1 MLYSID
7 GGITMQ
13 STSNRDILIGKIK
26 YSNVWPVFHYFET
39 ANLSQSSRLVT
50 EVPSKLNDW
59 MLERTLDISPVSS
72 FAYGQG
78 SDHLTLLPNLSV
90 SADGSVNSILLF
102 SRKPAEQVANGRIA
116 LTNTSATS
124 VNLLKII
131 MEKAYG
137 GKPSYW
143 DSDPN
148 LEAMMEDSDAAL
160 LIGDQAIQASWHHPD
175 YIRTDLGEIWKAWTG
190 YGMTFAVWAVQR
202 PFAHSHEEFLEE
214 ITAAFEASKQR
225 SLADVTPL
233 VLKACEELG
242 GTREYWQHYFHNLR
256 YDFGPER
263 RQGLMLYFKYAYEM
277 GLLDHR
283 VDMEIWSHNSLIRV
297 KE

>member
-1 MLYSID
+1 
-7 GGITMQ
+7 MQ

-39 ANLSQSSRLVT
+39 ANLSQGSRLVT
-50 EVPSKLNDW
+50 EVPSKLNGR
-59 MLERTLDISPVSS
+59 MLEGSLDISPMSS
-72 FAYGQG
+72 FAYGRG
-78 SDHLTLLPNLSV
+78 SDHLILLPNLSV
-90 SADGSVNSILLF
+90 SSDGPVNSILLF
-102 SRKPAEQVANGRIA
+102 SRKPLHQVVNGRIA

-131 MEKAYG
+131 MDKAYG

-160 LIGDQAIQASWHHPD
+160 LIGDQAIQASWHHPG
-175 YIRTDLGEIWKAWTG
+175 YIMTDLGEIWKAWTG
-190 YGMTFAVWAVQR
+190 YGMTFAVWAVQQS
-202 PFAHSHEEFLEE
+202 FVWGHEKFLEE
-214 ITAAFEASKQR
+214 ITLAFEDSKQR
-225 SLADVTPL
+225 SLADVAPL

-242 GTREYWQHYFHNLR
+242 GTGEYWQHYFHNLH

-263 RQGLMLYFKYAYEM
+263 RKGLSLYFDYAYEM

-283 VDMEIWSHNSLIRV
+283 VNMEIWSHNSLTRV

>member
-1 MLYSID
+1 
-7 GGITMQ
+7 MQ
-13 STSNRDILIGKIK
+13 SRSDKDILIGKIK

-39 ANLSQSSRLVT
+39 AKLSQPSRLVT
-50 EVPSKLNDW
+50 EVPSKLNRG
-59 MLERTLDISPVSS
+59 MLEGALHISPVSS
-72 FAYGQG
+72 FAYGHG
-78 SDHLTLLPNLSV
+78 SDRLVLLPNLSV
-90 SADGSVNSILLF
+90 SADGPVNSILLF
-102 SRKPAEQVANGRIA
+102 SRKPPEQVANGRIA

-160 LIGDQAIQASWHHPD
+160 LIGDQAIQASWHHPG
-175 YIRTDLGEIWKAWTG
+175 YIMTDLGEIWKAWTG
-190 YGMTFAVWAVQR
+190 YGMTFAVWAVQQS
-202 PFAHSHEEFLEE
+202 FARSHEDFLEE
-214 ITAAFEASKQR
+214 ITSAFEASKQR
-225 SLADVTPL
+225 SLADVMPL
-233 VLKACEELG
+233 VMKACEELG

-263 RQGLMLYFKYAYEM
+263 RKGLSLYFDYAYEM
-277 GLLDHR
+277 GLLNHR
-283 VDMEIWSHNSLIRV
+283 VDMEIWNHNSLTRV
-297 KE
+297 KK